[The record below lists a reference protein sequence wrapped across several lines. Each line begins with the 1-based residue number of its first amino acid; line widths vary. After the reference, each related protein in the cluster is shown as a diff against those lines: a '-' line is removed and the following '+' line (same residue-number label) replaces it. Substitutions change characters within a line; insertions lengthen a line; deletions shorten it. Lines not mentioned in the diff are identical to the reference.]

1 MAASRQHFKA
11 EMTARELEALG
22 YRAVVISDS
31 HWNSM
36 ALATP
41 QDKTRYVSKWHQVPV
56 PLETNYYH
64 VLLFSYISNVLG
76 LLRETR
82 KEASNGS

>member
-56 PLETNYYH
+56 PLETNYYRSSLQLH
-64 VLLFSYISNVLG
+64 F
-76 LLRETR
+76 
-82 KEASNGS
+82 